1 MTNKNFEQFKI
12 NFTNWM
18 INKLEVNKEDGYPTC
33 PYAKTARV
41 QDKVQFIDCQGPT
54 PDNILEFDPR
64 TKMVGVCYFGND
76 VDVTK
81 LDLNHIRELNPDLM
95 YLTSTTTSGHFVQ
108 NISNVI
114 LVQIRSELL
123 RRRAS
128 LHKTNY
134 YDSWPA
140 EYYKEIMLDQ

>member
-1 MTNKNFEQFKI
+1 MTNKNFDQFKI
-12 NFTNWM
+12 NFTDWM

-54 PDNILEFDPR
+54 TDNILEFDPR

-76 VDVTK
+76 V
-81 LDLNHIRELNPDLM
+81 
-95 YLTSTTTSGHFVQ
+95 